1 MTSPTFILSSEH
13 RGDLPIWHV
22 DAYRLPP
29 GSDALRAGI
38 IDERQQHGVTLI
50 EWPEHLAGLG
60 AEGVDVLSVHLAAAA
75 DEGTRSAIIRGAQP
89 ELRAALDD
97 VFGTSGGDRG

>member
-1 MTSPTFILSSEH
+1 
-13 RGDLPIWHV
+13 
-22 DAYRLPP
+22 
-29 GSDALRAGI
+29 
-38 IDERQQHGVTLI
+38 
-50 EWPEHLAGLG
+50 
-60 AEGVDVLSVHLAAAA
+60 LSVHLAAAA